1 MRNPL
6 SIVRNVFVRNSVDA
20 VQSATHLKNPKIDR
34 KARDLSDLYPYTVK
48 KTIRNCRYAYDTDG
62 LVQGLI
68 LNNTFKANNKWVIT
82 FDDNTIDGIED
93 AKKFIED
100 KCKEWNLDTRMSE
113 WLIKEQRD
121 GKHFTQKIYVDG
133 TIKLEELAYDGDLYD
148 FEIIRDLTTGEI
160 LGYKQK
166 YWTTGDVKDWKTQ
179 DFNSIRNLPKHKEEV
194 NFEPDE
200 IIYGTLF
207 EEDGEGMSLIMPIL
221 DDIYDKWSYEQYK
234 KSVAHKT
241 GNVAVLTVGS
251 QDVYTDNLEES
262 FLNDALDNLEDREKH
277 DTIVIPYGTSV
288 ETLGGNY
295 NLPDLN
301 TYIDKTLSN
310 IYIQLQTPQ
319 TLFASDSSNRS
330 TIQVQTDEDTGF
342 AVYLEYMRDSLKKTV
357 DALIDDELSLHEE
370 FADCVGHIHLTF
382 LSIKQER
389 LLRKEYVDSETMIR
403 YDLTDED
410 VDSSNYNNDNDGDS
424 SDNLPADNAGYENGH
439 GSPKADDEQSI
450 SLVSTDNSKGN
461 NTKSSDGKS
470 SDNKKNELNK
480 GGG

>member
-1 MRNPL
+1 M
-6 SIVRNVFVRNSVDA
+6 
-20 VQSATHLKNPKIDR
+20 
-34 KARDLSDLYPYTVK
+34 
-48 KTIRNCRYAYDTDG
+48 
-62 LVQGLI
+62 
-68 LNNTFKANNKWVIT
+68 
-82 FDDNTIDGIED
+82 
-93 AKKFIED
+93 
-100 KCKEWNLDTRMSE
+100 
-113 WLIKEQRD
+113 
-121 GKHFTQKIYVDG
+121 
-133 TIKLEELAYDGDLYD
+133 
-148 FEIIRDLTTGEI
+148 
-160 LGYKQK
+160 
-166 YWTTGDVKDWKTQ
+166 
-179 DFNSIRNLPKHKEEV
+179 
-194 NFEPDE
+194 
-200 IIYGTLF
+200 
-207 EEDGEGMSLIMPIL
+207 
-221 DDIYDKWSYEQYK
+221 
-234 KSVAHKT
+234 
-241 GNVAVLTVGS
+241 
-251 QDVYTDNLEES
+251 
-262 FLNDALDNLEDREKH
+262 NDALDNLEDREKH

>member
-6 SIVRNVFVRNSVDA
+6 NIVRNVFVRNSVDA
-20 VQSATHLKNPKIDR
+20 VQNATHIKNPRVDR
-34 KARDLSDLYPYTVK
+34 DAKDLADLHPYAVK
-48 KTIRNCRYAYDTDG
+48 KTIRNCRYAYNTDG

-82 FDDNTIDGIED
+82 FDDNTIGNIED
-93 AKKFIED
+93 AKKFIDD

-121 GKHFTQKIYVDG
+121 GKHFTQKIYADG
-133 TIKLEELAYDGDLYD
+133 TIKLEELAYDGELYD
-148 FEIIRDLTTGEI
+148 FEIIRDLKTGEI

-166 YWTTGDVKDWKTQ
+166 YWTTGDVKDWKSQ
-179 DFNSIRNLPKHKEEV
+179 DFDSIRNLPKYKEEV

-221 DDIYDKWSYEQYK
+221 DDIADKWSFEQYK

-241 GNVAVLTVGS
+241 GNLAVMTVGN
-251 QDVYTDNLEES
+251 QDVFTDSTDES
-262 FLNDALDNLEDREKH
+262 FLNTALDNLHNREER
-277 DTIVIPYGTSV
+277 DTLVIPYGTSV

-301 TYIDKTLSN
+301 SYIDKTLSN

-330 TIQVQTDEDTGF
+330 TIEVQTDSDTGF
-342 AVYLEYMRDSLKKTV
+342 AVYLEYMRDNLRNTV
-357 DALIDDELSLHEE
+357 DELIDDELSLHDE
-370 FADCVGHIHLTF
+370 FKDCVGHVHLTF

-389 LLRKEYVDSETMIR
+389 LLRKEYVDNETIIR
-403 YDLTDED
+403 YDLTDEN
-410 VDSSNYNNDNDGDS
+410 VDSSEYDDSNSDGDR
-424 SDNLPADNAGYENGH
+424 LPADNKGVPNNHSSPNAGKEEGIH
-439 GSPKADDEQSI
+439 LQKEE
-450 SLVSTDNSKGN
+450 TDNPDNKDSK
-461 NTKSSDGKS
+461 DKS

>member
-1 MRNPL
+1 MENPL
-6 SIVRNVFVRNSVDA
+6 KVIRNAIVRNSVDA
-20 VQSATHLKNPKIDR
+20 VNPATRLKNPRVDR
-34 KARDLSDLYPYTVK
+34 SAEDLWDLHPYKVK
-48 KTIRNCRYAYDTDG
+48 KTIRNCRYAYNTDG

-82 FDDNTIDGIED
+82 FDDNSITNIDK
-93 AKKFIED
+93 AKEFIDD
-100 KCKEWNLDTRMSE
+100 KCVEWDLDNRMSE

-121 GKHFTQKIYVDG
+121 GKHFTQKIYKDN
-133 TIKLEELAYDGDLYD
+133 TIMLNELAYDGEMYD
-148 FEIIRDLTTGEI
+148 FEIIRDLSTGEI
-160 LGYKQK
+160 IGYKQK
-166 YWTTGDVKDWKTQ
+166 YWTTGDVSGWKNERF
-179 DFNSIRNLPKHKEEV
+179 DNIRHMPKYLEEE
-194 NFEPDE
+194 NFEVDE

-221 DDIYDKWSYEQYK
+221 DDIADKWSYEQYK

-241 GNVAVLTVGS
+241 GNVAIMTVGNK
-251 QDVYTDNLEES
+251 DVFTDNTDES
-262 FLNDALDNLEDREKH
+262 FLNRALDNLHNREER
-277 DTIVIPYGTSV
+277 DTVVIPYGTSI

-342 AVYLEYMRDSLKKTV
+342 GVYLEYMRDSLRKTV
-357 DALIDDELSLHEE
+357 DSLIDEELSLHEE
-370 FADCVGHIHLTF
+370 FKDCVGHVHLTF
-382 LSIKQER
+382 LTIKQER
-389 LLRKEYVDSETMIR
+389 ILKKDYVDLDTMIR

-410 VDSSNYNNDNDGDS
+410 VDSSEFDDDS
-424 SDNLPADNAGYENGH
+424 ELPADNEGVPNGH
-439 GSPKADDEQSI
+439 GSPKDDDEPSI
-450 SLVSTDNSKGN
+450 TLTDTDNNNDGN
-461 NTKSSDGKS
+461 DEESSASPKDEG
-470 SDNKKNELNK
+470 DK